1 MTLNDYIKNIA
12 VVIKDGSGFAQL
24 AQMTETGLVRPDGSV
39 CKYGDMDTT
48 RFKLSTTEFLNG
60 ACLLMFEYDGD

>member
-12 VVIKDGSGFAQL
+12 VVIKDGKGFAQI

-48 RFKLSTTEFLNG
+48 RFKLGTTEFLNG